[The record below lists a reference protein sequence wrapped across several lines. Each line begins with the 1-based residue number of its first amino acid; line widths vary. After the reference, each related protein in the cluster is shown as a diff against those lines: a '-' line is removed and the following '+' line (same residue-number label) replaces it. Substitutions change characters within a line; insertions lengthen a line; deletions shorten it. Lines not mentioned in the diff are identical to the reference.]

1 MTKIIFI
8 VLGSV
13 FLGLGVIGIILPG
26 IPGTPFL
33 LIASALYVRS
43 SSRLYGWLM
52 NHPVL
57 GTHIRGFREHRA
69 MSRKSKIVALC
80 SMWLAI
86 GISTVFVFNHLLVRI
101 AMVAAGLVGTV
112 VILRVPILQEDGN
125 IPDQRNRSGGG
136 V

>member
-8 VLGSV
+8 ILGSL

-33 LIASALYVRS
+33 LIASACYVRS

-52 NHPVL
+52 HHPVL
-57 GTHIRGFREHRA
+57 GTHIRAFREHRA
-69 MSRKSKIVALC
+69 MSPKSKIVALC
-80 SMWLAI
+80 SMWIAI
-86 GISTVFVFNHLLVRI
+86 GFSTIFVFDQLAVRI
-101 AMVAAGLVGTV
+101 IMVAAGGVGTT
-112 VILRVPILQEDGN
+112 VILRVPVLREEHETQLR
-125 IPDQRNRSGGG
+125 QNRSGGG